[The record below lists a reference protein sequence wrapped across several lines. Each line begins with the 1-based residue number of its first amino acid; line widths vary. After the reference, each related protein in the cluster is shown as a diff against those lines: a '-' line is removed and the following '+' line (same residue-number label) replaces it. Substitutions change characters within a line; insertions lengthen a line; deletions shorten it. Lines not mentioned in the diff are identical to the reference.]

1 MRRTVGILTKTGS
14 LMKRRE
20 FIKWQGRGLLGLGLG
35 LNLPWLPEISAQRAD
50 KFRRK
55 ASGPVVL
62 STWDYG
68 LKTNAVA
75 WRILESG
82 GRALD
87 AVMAG
92 AELAEMDPENAY
104 VGLGGFP
111 DRDGVVT
118 LDASV
123 MDHDFNMGM
132 VAGLEQVPR
141 ASAVARAV
149 MERTPHA
156 FLVGAGALQFAKEQ
170 GFETMNL
177 LTPSSEAAWKRW
189 LETSRYLPGVNVENH
204 DTIGL
209 LSMDQEGRLAGVCTT
224 SGMAYKMHGRVGD
237 TPIIGSGLYVD
248 PEVGAVTSTG
258 HGEEIV
264 RAGGSILVLEAMRD
278 GLDPEQA
285 CRKVALRV
293 LQQLQH
299 RAKDPEQYQACFM
312 ALTKDGRYGACS
324 LQPGFTYAVQDADQ
338 GNRLIQAPHAWSK
351 R

>member
-1 MRRTVGILTKTGS
+1 
-14 LMKRRE
+14 MKRRD

-35 LNLPWLPEISAQRAD
+35 LNLPWVTEISAQGQGQS
-50 KFRRK
+50 KSK
-55 ASGPVVL
+55 NPGPLVL

-68 LKTNAVA
+68 LKTNEVA
-75 WRILESG
+75 WRILKKG
-82 GRALD
+82 GYALD
-87 AVMAG
+87 ALVAG

-111 DRDGVVT
+111 DRDGIVT

-123 MDHDFNMGM
+123 MDHQYNMGM

-141 ASAVARAV
+141 ASALARAV
-149 MERTPHA
+149 MERTPHTL
-156 FLVGAGALQFAKEQ
+156 LVGDGALQFAKEQ

-209 LSMDQEGRLAGVCTT
+209 LSLDQEGRMAGVCTT

-237 TPIIGSGLYVD
+237 TPLIGSGLYVD

-264 RAGGSILVLEAMRD
+264 RAGGSLLVLEGMRN

-285 CRKVALRV
+285 CRNVALRV
-293 LQQLQH
+293 LKQLRH
-299 RAKDPEQYQACFM
+299 RSKDPAQYQACFM

-324 LQPGFTYAVQDADQ
+324 LQPGFTYAVQDEDQ

-351 R
+351 L